1 MVAHA
6 RVETT
11 ADSAR
16 KLSDVSRPSSAY
28 PAEIPELDPA
38 QRPLHPEQSAST
50 QELNPGD
57 RVEVLG
63 SFGKPTGE
71 LGTIR
76 ETTEDNAV
84 VKWDD
89 DGSTILRLPL
99 IKKI

>member
-1 MVAHA
+1 MVANA
-6 RVETT
+6 RVEITT
-11 ADSAR
+11 DSAS
-16 KLSDVSRPSSAY
+16 KLRDVSRPSLAY
-28 PAEIPELDPA
+28 PTELPELDPA
-38 QRPLHPEQSAST
+38 QRPPHSEQSAGK

-84 VKWDD
+84 VKWDN